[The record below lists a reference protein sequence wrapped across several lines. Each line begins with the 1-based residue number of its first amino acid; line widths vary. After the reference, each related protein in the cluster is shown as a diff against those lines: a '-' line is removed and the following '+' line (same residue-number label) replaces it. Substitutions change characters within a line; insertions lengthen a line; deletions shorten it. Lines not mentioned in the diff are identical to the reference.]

1 MQNTQNLGAPASQ
14 NGPAD
19 TASPKAE
26 PDSVS
31 ITSKVNPTPNENT
44 DTVARD
50 VAKRVAQMIA
60 KEIARTV
67 VKETIRKAVKEAD
80 IKEKFPQPSERLQK
94 ISEASAIKY
103 VSLYN
108 NYGNVL
114 KPEKKLQLEETIAD
128 IRKYSHII
136 ADDYKVLVV
145 DQFNGINRNQAAQ
158 LQMKIMECVESYVN
172 ANCIANPE
180 TPANPAAPPNTAAR
194 TSTITPAP
202 APPNTASSTNL
213 GTNTMPE
220 TNAAQV
226 QITKVEYPRFLEMS
240 YVFKCL
246 KIVCVDEFTV
256 KWLKNIIGHLSP
268 SPWKGARLEVTPMST
283 YSMTSTVLTSTML
296 NKRTPEQKQ
305 QDGRAKFFVPH
316 SKQKLEFDDIMKR
329 IQMCNPSI
337 TTDSWTNLKEETVT
351 NGTVYYVSIS
361 NDCLKEIRNLN
372 CRLFYFI
379 GILKIVLLDDN
390 VRIKTGKSKIDR
402 SRMERSR
409 IERRKIERS
418 KFK

>member
-1 MQNTQNLGAPASQ
+1 MQNTQNIGAPASE
-14 NGPAD
+14 NGPG
-19 TASPKAE
+19 E
-26 PDSVS
+26 PDSIS
-31 ITSKVNPTPNENT
+31 IISKVNDT
-44 DTVARD
+44 DTVAKD
-50 VAKRVAQMIA
+50 VAKKVAKMIA
-60 KEIARTV
+60 KEVARTL

-108 NYGNVL
+108 TYSNVL
-114 KPEKKLQLEETIAD
+114 QPEKKLQLEETIAD
-128 IRKYSHII
+128 IRKYSHTI
-136 ADDYKVLVV
+136 ADDYKILVV

-172 ANCIANPE
+172 SNSIAK
-180 TPANPAAPPNTAAR
+180 TAAPPNTAAR
-194 TSTITPAP
+194 ASTITPAP
-202 APPNTASSTNL
+202 APPNTGNNANTASSTNL
-213 GTNTMPE
+213 VTTN
-220 TNAAQV
+220 
-226 QITKVEYPRFLEMS
+226 TKVEYPRFLEMS

-246 KIVCVDEFTV
+246 KIVCVDDFTV

-283 YSMTSTVLTSTML
+283 YSMTSTILTSTML

-305 QDGRAKFFVPH
+305 TDGRAKFFVPH
-316 SKQKLEFDDIMKR
+316 TTQNLEFDDIIKR
-329 IQMCNPSI
+329 IEMCNPSI
-337 TTDSWTNLKEETVT
+337 TTDSWKNLQEETVA

-390 VRIKTGKSKIDR
+390 VQIKTGKSKINR

-409 IERRKIERS
+409 IEKRKIERS